1 MYLDFYRLSK
11 APFHITPDP
20 EFLFLSPSHK
30 AALGSIIYGIEE
42 RQGFVAISGEVGLGK
57 TTILRSYLERVDQ
70 RQLKTIYIFNANVS
84 FRGLLKA
91 IFGEFGVEFE
101 TDDPFA
107 MVNHL
112 HQLLIKEYSEGR
124 NVALIIDEAQN
135 MPIETLEN
143 LRMLSNLETA
153 TEKLVQIILIGQPEF
168 DHKLNLNELR
178 QLKQRI
184 VIRSTIEPLT
194 SEESLAYVRHRLA
207 KVAQTDEP
215 VFTTRALKQI
225 IDKAHGAPRVLNI
238 LCTNTLIAGFGYRQK
253 PISATTA
260 KEVIVDYE
268 GKRKRSFCKP
278 ALVLATSIAV
288 AAGVMWMSPY
298 RTHVLDTLARTG
310 YFPEVI
316 QHLRGTPDDQVTF
329 LAKNLMTY
337 DNKPV
342 VAAQLA
348 SQETPD
354 RPLNDDSGSSSEVPT
369 VVTPPLPRVDLQQ
382 DTALSRAPKKPST
395 PGPLHERP
403 EFLPEHQAMDAT
415 TLPITRTVRKG
426 EYVSRM
432 AIEVY
437 GFSNQEVLDAL
448 RRHNPQIADIN
459 RVVEGDK
466 ILFPALYLARE

>member
-30 AALGSIIYGIEE
+30 AALGSIIYGIED

-101 TDDPFA
+101 TDDLFE

-112 HQLLIKEYSEGR
+112 HQVLIEEYTQGR

-143 LRMLSNLETA
+143 LRMLSNLETS

-168 DHKLNLNELR
+168 DQKLNLNELR

-194 SEESLAYVRHRLA
+194 PEESLAYVRHRLG

-215 VFTTRALKQI
+215 IFTTRALKQI

-260 KEVIVDYE
+260 REVIADFE
-268 GKRKRSFCKP
+268 GKRQRSLFRP
-278 ALVLATSIAV
+278 ALVFTAGMAV
-288 AAGVMWMSPY
+288 VAGVVWMSPY

-310 YFPEVI
+310 YFHKTI
-316 QHLRGTPDDQVTF
+316 QHLRGAPDESMTF
-329 LAKNLMTY
+329 SVSYRNLLTY
-337 DNKPV
+337 EDTPV
-342 VAAQLA
+342 VAAKPAGQ
-348 SQETPD
+348 PG
-354 RPLNDDSGSSSEVPT
+354 LNDDSGSSPEAHT
-369 VVTPPLPRVDLQQ
+369 VSTPPLPRVDLQQ
-382 DTALSRAPKKPST
+382 ETLPTSATEGQHAVS
-395 PGPLHERP
+395 PLHERP
-403 EFLPEHQAMDAT
+403 EFFPENQAAST
-415 TLPITRTVRKG
+415 TVWPIVRTVHKG
-426 EYVSRM
+426 EYMSKM
-432 AIEVY
+432 AMEIY
-437 GFSNQEVLDAL
+437 GFTNQAILDTL
-448 RRHNPQIADIN
+448 RKHNPQITDIN
-459 RVVEGDK
+459 HVEAGDK
-466 ILFPALYLARE
+466 ILFPALPLSRE